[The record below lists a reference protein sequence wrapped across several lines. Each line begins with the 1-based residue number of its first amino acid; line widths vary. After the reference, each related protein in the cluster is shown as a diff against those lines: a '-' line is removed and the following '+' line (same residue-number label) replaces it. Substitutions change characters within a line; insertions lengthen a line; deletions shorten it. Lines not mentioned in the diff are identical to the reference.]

1 MEARLR
7 RLNIPATITAG
18 DSVSWSDLATT
29 RGETTISSPTWAL
42 TYYLRMNTA
51 GEGATVTGATDGAGG
66 WDLTIAAATTAGF
79 NAGSWYWQ
87 AQASS
92 GGLII
97 TLASGSLQVLSSL
110 AYTGTPA
117 AVDGRSDAEKDLEAV
132 QTAIRTIVAGGVSQY
147 SIGASAQGGSG
158 RSAMKLDLARLYQRE
173 SHLKG
178 VVAREKAAEKVAA
191 GLGDPRNLFVR
202 FGS

>member
-1 MEARLR
+1 
-7 RLNIPATITAG
+7 LNIPATITAG
-18 DSVSWSDLATT
+18 DSISWQDHATT
-29 RGETTISSPTWAL
+29 SGDTAISSPTWAL

-51 GEGATVTGATDGAGG
+51 GEGATVTGAADGAGG

-92 GGLII
+92 GGVII
-97 TLASGSLQVLSSL
+97 TLASGTLEVLPSM
-110 AYTGTPA
+110 AYTSTPA
-117 AVDGRSDAEKDLEAV
+117 AFDGRSEAEKELAEV
-132 QTAIRTIVAGGVSQY
+132 QAAIRSIQTGGVSQY
-147 SIGASAQGGSG
+147 GIGHRGGSN
-158 RSAMKLDLARLYQRE
+158 RYATKLDLGELYRRE

-178 VVAREKAAEKVAA
+178 IIARERAAEKVAA

-202 FGS
+202 FGR

>member
-1 MEARLR
+1 M
-7 RLNIPATITAG
+7 NIPATITAG

-29 RGETTISSPTWAL
+29 CGDTTISSPTWAL

-51 GEGATVTGATDGAGG
+51 GEGATVTGAADATGG
-66 WDLTIAAATTAGF
+66 WDLTIAAATTADF
-79 NAGSWYWQ
+79 NAGTWYWQ
-87 AQASS
+87 AQASY
-92 GGLII
+92 GGQVI

-117 AVDGRSDAEKDLEAV
+117 ALDGRSDAEKDLEAV

-147 SIGASAQGGSG
+147 SVGAMGGSG
-158 RSAMKLDLARLYQRE
+158 RSATKLSLSSLMERE
-173 SHLKG
+173 SYLKG
-178 VVAREKAAEKVAA
+178 IVARERAAEKIAA